1 MMKKND
7 KYDFVV
13 SDVEATFQL
22 GDDILI
28 VAKSLSV
35 AGGIFEN
42 KEDKI
47 TRVPRNITPED
58 IKAVLDFFTVV
69 SIKNIAEN
77 LGIKVDDPFKK

>member
-1 MMKKND
+1 LK
-7 KYDFVV
+7 
-13 SDVEATFQL
+13 
-22 GDDILI
+22 I
-28 VAKSLSV
+28 
-35 AGGIFEN
+35 